1 MKASAAKGRCRVGVC
16 DDQEGF
22 RRLVA
27 IVLGLASGIEVVGEA
42 SDGRQAIALA
52 ERHQPDVL
60 LLDIAMPEMDGLEA
74 LPRVRD
80 VSPATRVVM
89 LTGVTAASVRERAL
103 AAGASAFIEKG
114 IDIEEL
120 AERIVEICQGAER
133 PASDR
138 RGGD

>member
-1 MKASAAKGRCRVGVC
+1 VTAGSSKCTVAVC
-16 DDQEGF
+16 DDQDGF
-22 RRLVA
+22 RRLVT
-27 IVLGLASGIEVVGEA
+27 IVLGLASEIEVVGEA

-52 ERHQPDVL
+52 ERQQPDVL

-74 LPRVRD
+74 LPRVRE

-114 IDIEEL
+114 TDVDQL
-120 AERIVEICQGAER
+120 AERIAEIC
-133 PASDR
+133 
-138 RGGD
+138 RGKA